1 MTEDVAV
8 TNKVVCKIVD
18 FPYHEQGHCHSHAH
32 IVVPMNE
39 PVKLTH
45 DGQSYT
51 LPAGYMSFILPYSY
65 HTFCGQCH
73 KDIIVMDIPETMI
86 KKRDY
91 AAFSANRILPVDS
104 TLMPL
109 MELIRH
115 EILTDPNSDSVR
127 YLFYYIYD
135 KFVAK
140 QSFKSLKYIA
150 DNYAE
155 DITVAKLAEIE
166 NYNRFYY
173 TDWFKSKTGVLPS
186 EYIQTVRIEKAKAL
200 LANTKYKV
208 IEIALQVGYDNG
220 SSFTRAFKKL
230 EKLSPREY
238 RNRFQNSPDAEEAI

>member
-1 MTEDVAV
+1 ML
-8 TNKVVCKIVD
+8 NKVICKIVD
-18 FPYHEQGHCHSHAH
+18 FPCHEQGHSHPHGH
-32 IVVPMNE
+32 IIVPMDK

-45 DGQSYT
+45 DGHSYT
-51 LPAGYMSFILPYSY
+51 LSAGYMSFILPHSY
-65 HTFCGQCH
+65 HRFCGQTH

-86 KKRDY
+86 KKKDY
-91 AAFSANRILPVDS
+91 AAFSANRILPVDQM
-104 TLMPL
+104 LMPL

-115 EILTDPNSDSVR
+115 EIITDPCSDSVR

-135 KFVAK
+135 KFVAR

-155 DITVAKLAEIE
+155 NITVAKLAQIE

-200 LANTKYKV
+200 LSHTKYKITEV
-208 IEIALQVGYDNG
+208 AHQVGYDNS
-220 SSFTRAFKKL
+220 SSFTRVFKKL
-230 EKLSPREY
+230 EHCSPREY
-238 RNRFQNSPDAEEAI
+238 RNLSRTPPNKKEAI